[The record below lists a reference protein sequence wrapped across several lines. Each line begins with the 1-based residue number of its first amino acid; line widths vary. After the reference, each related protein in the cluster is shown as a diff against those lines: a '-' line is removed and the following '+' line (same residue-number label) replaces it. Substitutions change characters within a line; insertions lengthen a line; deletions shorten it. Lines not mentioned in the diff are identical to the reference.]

1 MDEIPIRVKLWRLFC
16 YHGADEGDSEPY
28 MWVIGFKFD
37 GSTMKQMLTRFS
49 WTPDFFFS
57 QGSHGCLGTNGVGP
71 GAKIKI
77 PANVGTWETT
87 LKPIT
92 LTDAQGN
99 TTEVPGAVGFAAV
112 LLEEDNVADHAA
124 EAGHQALNNF
134 VANTLEAFVTGIDL
148 IQFNQAVQ
156 GRVDGGAARDRAIED
171 EMRARFDAV
180 KQTITDGASDVVSQA
195 MRNAM
200 NLSELIWAG
209 IDKDDVMGKAF
220 HLATASQLIAESDF
234 VLDFTDGMFDNPAL
248 PEAGNFGYNLHSL
261 IKAKVRWRALEPQ
274 LPAAHDIQI
283 QGITRG
289 FSRDRKSY
297 YIANVGG
304 VVNGQSWWMRR
315 SEACSMILDGTKAFY
330 VLNGDGS
337 HTPVSVVSPPGS
349 HWSYLTTPA
358 DDRTANH
365 LLSLPKYYELPG
377 FKAAVLEPD
386 PFG

>member
-1 MDEIPIRVKLWRLFC
+1 
-16 YHGADEGDSEPY
+16 
-28 MWVIGFKFD
+28 
-37 GSTMKQMLTRFS
+37 
-49 WTPDFFFS
+49 
-57 QGSHGCLGTNGVGP
+57 
-71 GAKIKI
+71 
-77 PANVGTWETT
+77 
-87 LKPIT
+87 
-92 LTDAQGN
+92 
-99 TTEVPGAVGFAAV
+99 
-112 LLEEDNVADHAA
+112 
-124 EAGHQALNNF
+124 
-134 VANTLEAFVTGIDL
+134 
-148 IQFNQAVQ
+148 
-156 GRVDGGAARDRAIED
+156 
-171 EMRARFDAV
+171 
-180 KQTITDGASDVVSQA
+180 A

-315 SEACSMILDGTKAFY
+315 SEACSMILDGT
-330 VLNGDGS
+330 
-337 HTPVSVVSPPGS
+337 
-349 HWSYLTTPA
+349 
-358 DDRTANH
+358 
-365 LLSLPKYYELPG
+365 
-377 FKAAVLEPD
+377 
-386 PFG
+386 